1 MKDRT
6 FNAGLQQEGDRY
18 CCVTV
23 VSDGPARA
31 LIHPVLAR
39 FAVAYGDDVP
49 GPIGGAGDDH
59 GLEDH
64 GTSRLRLPAFKVVPS
79 GL

>member
-1 MKDRT
+1 LRSSRQPLAQRVD
-6 FNAGLQQEGDRY
+6 GDE
-18 CCVTV
+18 
-23 VSDGPARA
+23 
-31 LIHPVLAR
+31 
-39 FAVAYGDDVP
+39 VP
-49 GPIGGAGDDH
+49 GPIGGAGDDR